1 MRTIGAF
8 LLLLFWKVVGTLF
21 YRSEVGWVG
30 GRPEDPWKDLRIL
43 AILNHTSLLEPLY
56 LAVVPVRV
64 LWRLANHAVVP
75 IASKTLERRG
85 AGLAF
90 RFAGRRVISVSRKRD
105 LSWQEVLRH
114 CCGPKSIT
122 VIFPEGR
129 MLRRTGLDANGK
141 PMTIRSGV
149 ADLIAEV
156 SAGRIL
162 LVYSGGLHHVA
173 APGEKIPRLFKR
185 LALRLE
191 PVDIETYRE
200 QLGGTAD
207 MDTFRRRVVADLTK
221 RRNTHCPLIGPT
233 TPKWAA

>member
-8 LLLLFWKVVGTLF
+8 FLLLFWKILGLLF
-21 YRSEVGWVG
+21 FRQEVGWVG
-30 GRPEDPWKDLRIL
+30 TRPEDPWKDLRIL

-64 LWRLANHAVVP
+64 LWRLAGHGVVP
-75 IASKTLERRG
+75 IASKTMERRG

-90 RFAGRRVISVSRKRD
+90 RFAGRRVIAVSRKRD

-114 CCGPKSIT
+114 CCGPRSIT

-129 MLRRTGLDANGK
+129 MLRRTGLDSTGR

-156 SAGRIL
+156 EFGRML

-185 LALRLE
+185 LALRLQS
-191 PVDIETYRE
+191 VDVAEYRQ
-200 QLGGTAD
+200 QLGGVED
-207 MDTFRRRVVADLTK
+207 MDGFRRRVVADLTH

-233 TPKWAA
+233 IPQWAA